1 MNQLGEFSTIKPDR
15 VLCLWTALICLLCT
29 PMVLADTYRELD
41 WLDLLTEADR
51 QALMAQPIQ
60 QHEPEEGGAQ
70 AALGAGRDDI
80 YSDAQASDVWQSV
93 EVVET
98 LDGERV
104 RLPGFIVPLEYNED
118 RRVTEFFLVPYFGAC
133 IHTPAP
139 PPNQIIHVTLDSG
152 YDLPSIYE
160 PYVISG
166 EMEISM
172 TYNEIGISAYSIHAD
187 SVTEYRRR

>member
-1 MNQLGEFSTIKPDR
+1 MSYSDVFLTVKPIKS
-15 VLCLWTALICLLCT
+15 LCMWIGLISLLCT
-29 PMVLADTYRELD
+29 PLVLADSYRELN
-41 WLDLLTEADR
+41 WLELLTDADR
-51 QALMAQPIQ
+51 EALMAQPIQ
-60 QHEPEEGGAQ
+60 QHEPEAGGAR

-80 YSDAQASDVWQSV
+80 YSNALASDVWQSV
-93 EVVET
+93 EVVEA

-104 RLPGFIVPLEYNED
+104 RLPGFIVPLEYNDD

-139 PPNQIIHVTLDSG
+139 PPNQIIHVTLESG

-166 EMEISM
+166 EMAISM
-172 TYNEIGISAYSIHAD
+172 TYHEIGISAYSIHAD
-187 SVTEYRRR
+187 SVVAYRRR